1 MHNTKKIRNSLTI
14 KYAIVQG
21 LYWMIYCSMYGFAS
35 SFLLDNNFQNKSVG
49 VITAVANI
57 FAVFLQPYLGSLV
70 DRVYKIT
77 VKKLLTLLA
86 LITLCLNVLII
97 FTAHLNPI
105 LLAILFTTSNI
116 LMLTLQPLINSLI
129 YEYINQGIDV
139 NYGATRGIGSLTY
152 ALISYILGG
161 LLSHHSALLLTF
173 VASALLVLF
182 IVMIQLFPKI
192 SDNKQQQFVKE
203 AQKENYW
210 QFLNKYKALIPF
222 LLAVVFVY
230 VTHTYLNTF
239 MLQILESLGGSNSEL
254 GRATLTSALS
264 ELPMMFAFAYVVK
277 YIKGSTLL
285 KWSAFFYVLRC
296 ALIISAH
303 NVEMVY
309 LSQLFQSLSFA
320 IFTPAS
326 VYYINKL
333 VNDEDK
339 VKGQTVMLGA
349 STLGGVIG
357 NFTGGY
363 VLDISSVQVML
374 IIGLITSAVAIVF
387 YFIAS
392 QRESID

>member
-86 LITLCLNVLII
+86 LITLGLNVLII